1 MRVDGR
7 RPHSGPYSHGG
18 HSSRQRHDNR
28 GTEGG
33 RQILWPLHPLVLQ
46 DRVYHCPNPPGSWR
60 AREPIETVYVGY
72 PSRPQTT
79 EWDRECGRAKKEESI
94 QIPAS
99 LPQAYLSFFFQILQ
113 NPKCP
118 LPTFSKLKLNFQLR
132 WRTPNILKKK
142 VTR

>member
-46 DRVYHCPNPPGSWR
+46 DRVYHCPNPLEAEGQGSPLRQSMWVILPDHR
-60 AREPIETVYVGY
+60 QQSGTENVGGQRKKNQSRSRLHCPRLIF
-72 PSRPQTT
+72 PSSSKFFR
-79 EWDRECGRAKKEESI
+79 I
-94 QIPAS
+94 QNALS
-99 LPQAYLSFFFQILQ
+99 LLS
-113 NPKCP
+113 
-118 LPTFSKLKLNFQLR
+118 
-132 WRTPNILKKK
+132 PN
-142 VTR
+142 